1 MSIMISLS
9 QAQAMLPGSTLINAL
24 TETAKEIVIS
34 RVGTDSRQIERNEL
48 FVALVGERF
57 DAHDFLSDVA
67 KAGASAALISNQDK
81 CPVDLP
87 AICVSNTRIGLGNLA
102 KAWRASHPIPLVLV
116 TGSNGK
122 TTVKEMIASIF
133 KGAVGEQHTLVTKGN
148 LNNDIG
154 LPLTLMKLGSTDRL
168 AVVELGMNHPG
179 ETAQLAAIA
188 QANIALINNAQRE
201 HQEFMATV
209 AAVAEEHSD
218 AIRALPG
225 DGTAVFPADSE
236 FSNVWREAAADRKV
250 IDFVLT
256 SAQAKTTASV
266 TGSLLSNGLVQIHT
280 ELGTIEVQLNTLG
293 SHNVRN
299 ALAASAVGIAAGISL
314 EKIKEGL
321 EAFSPVNGRMQA
333 KVIDLN
339 HTLIDDSYNANPDS
353 VRAAIDA
360 LKQSGNL
367 SWLILGD
374 MGEVGNQGP
383 EFHREVGAY
392 AAEQGISKLF
402 VLGEQCQFALQGF
415 NQVTGA
421 SATAASTTSS
431 SAIHFSDIDS
441 LIAQLRDALQA
452 QSSGSNQHLNILVKG
467 SRFMRMER
475 VVQALLE
482 EAKTCS

>member
-1 MSIMISLS
+1 MSMMTLA
-9 QAQAMLPGSTLINAL
+9 QAHAMLPGSRLLNVSAEAAKIIAL
-24 TETAKEIVIS
+24 S
-34 RVGTDSRQIERNEL
+34 RVGTDSRQIDTGEL
-48 FVALVGERF
+48 FVALAGERF
-57 DAHDFLSDVA
+57 DAHDFLADVA
-67 KAGASAALISNQDK
+67 RSGAGAALVSNAEQ
-81 CPVDLP
+81 CPTNLP
-87 AICVSNTRIGLGNLA
+87 GICVADTRIGLGNLA
-102 KAWRASHPIPLVLV
+102 KAWRANYEIPLVLV

-122 TTVKEMIASIF
+122 TTVKEMIAAIF
-133 KGAVGEQHTLVTKGN
+133 KAAVGEAHTLVTKGN

-154 LPLTLMKLGSTDRL
+154 LPLTLLKLRSTDRL

-209 AAVAEEHSD
+209 AAVAEEHAD
-218 AIRALPG
+218 VVRTLPKNG
-225 DGTAVFPADSE
+225 IAVFPADSE
-236 FSNVWREAAADRKV
+236 FTSVWREAAGARRV
-250 IDFVLT
+250 IDFALIST
-256 SAQAKTTASV
+256 QINQTASV
-266 TGSLLSNGLVQIHT
+266 KGRLLSNGRV
-280 ELGTIEVQLNTLG
+280 EVVAENGSVEIQLNTLG

-299 ALAASAVGIAAGISL
+299 ALAASAVAIAAGIGL
-314 EKIKEGL
+314 EIIKEGL
-321 EAFSPVNGRMQA
+321 ESFTPVNGRMQA
-333 KVIDLN
+333 KKIDPN

-360 LKQSGNL
+360 LKQSGNI

-392 AAEQGISKLF
+392 AAEQGVAKLF
-402 VLGEQCQFALQGF
+402 ALGEQCQFAIKGF
-415 NQVTGA
+415 EGVAKNTTA
-421 SATAASTTSS
+421 SK
-431 SAIHFSDIDS
+431 AIHFSDMDS
-441 LIAQLRDALQA
+441 LIAQLRDALHA
-452 QSSGSNQHLNILVKG
+452 QSTGSNQHLNILVKG

>member
-1 MSIMISLS
+1 MPTMTSLS
-9 QAQAMLPGSTLINAL
+9 EAQAMLPGSTLIN
-24 TETAKEIVIS
+24 TSVETAKELVIS
-34 RVGTDSRQIERNEL
+34 RIGTDSRQIERNEL

-67 KAGASAALISNQDK
+67 KAGASAVLISNQDK
-81 CPVDLP
+81 CPADLP
-87 AICVSNTRIGLGNLA
+87 ALCVSNTRVGLGNLA
-102 KAWRASHPIPLVLV
+102 KAWRATHPIPLVLV

-133 KGAVGEQHTLVTKGN
+133 KSAVGEQHTLVTKGN

-154 LPLTLMKLGSTDRL
+154 LPLTLLKLRSTDQL

-218 AIRALPG
+218 AIRALPS
-225 DGTAVFPADSE
+225 DGIAVFPADSE
-236 FSNVWREAAADRKV
+236 FSNVWREAASGRKI
-250 IDFVLT
+250 IDFVLHST
-256 SAQAKTTASV
+256 QTKTAASV
-266 TGSLLSNGLVQIHT
+266 AGSLLSNGLVQIKT
-280 ELGTIEVQLNTLG
+280 ELGAIEVQLNTLG

-299 ALAASAVGIAAGISL
+299 ALAASAVGIAAGLSL

-321 EAFSPVNGRMQA
+321 ESFLPVNGRMQA
-333 KVIDLN
+333 KVIDSN

-402 VLGEQCQFALQGF
+402 ALGEQCQFALQGF
-415 NQVTGA
+415 NKANGA
-421 SATAASTTSS
+421 SANASC
-431 SAIHFSDIDS
+431 AIHFSDMDS
-441 LIAQLRDALQA
+441 LIAQLRDALHA

>member
-1 MSIMISLS
+1 MSAMTTL
-9 QAQAMLPGSTLINAL
+9 AQVHAMLPGSSLVNISADDANAL
-24 TETAKEIVIS
+24 ILN
-34 RVGTDSRQIERNEL
+34 RVGTDSRQIDSGEL
-48 FVALVGERF
+48 FIALTGDRF

-67 KAGASAALISNQDK
+67 QAGAAAVLISNVEK
-81 CPVDLP
+81 CPSSLP
-87 AICVSNTRIGLGNLA
+87 GISVPNTRIALGELA
-102 KAWRASHPIPLVLV
+102 KAWRLKHPIPLALV

-133 KGAVGEQHTLVTKGN
+133 KAAVGEDKTLVTKGN

-154 LPLTLMKLGSTDRL
+154 LPLTILKLSANDRL

-218 AIRALPG
+218 AIRALPNNG
-225 DGTAVFPADSE
+225 VAVFPADSE
-236 FSNVWREAAADRKV
+236 FAGVWRSAAAGRKV
-250 IDFVLT
+250 LDFILLSNQVNT
-256 SAQAKTTASV
+256 KAAVIGQ
-266 TGSLLSNGLVQIHT
+266 LLSNGHVQVQT
-280 ELGTIEVQLNTLG
+280 EIGSVEIQLNTLG

-299 ALAASAVGIAAGISL
+299 ALAASAVALAAGISL
-314 EKIKEGL
+314 EKIKQGL
-321 EAFSPVNGRMQA
+321 ESFSPVNGRMQA
-333 KVIDLN
+333 KKIDPN

-367 SWLILGD
+367 SWLVLGD

-402 VLGEQCQFALQGF
+402 ALGEQCQFAIRGF
-415 NQVTGA
+415 DETKKS
-421 SATAASTTSS
+421 SASS
-431 SAIHFSDIDS
+431 SAKHFSDMDS
-441 LIAQLRDALQA
+441 LIVQVRDAFHA
-452 QSSGSNQHLNILVKG
+452 QSSGSSQHLNILVKG

>member
-1 MSIMISLS
+1 M
-9 QAQAMLPGSTLINAL
+9 NASA
-24 TETAKEIVIS
+24 ETAKELVIS

-67 KAGASAALISNQDK
+67 KAGAGAALISSQDK
-81 CPVDLP
+81 CPADLP
-87 AICVSNTRIGLGNLA
+87 AICVSNTRVGLGNLA
-102 KAWRASHPIPLVLV
+102 KAWRATHPIPLALV

-122 TTVKEMIASIF
+122 TTVKEMIAAIF
-133 KGAVGEQHTLVTKGN
+133 KSAVGEQHTLVTQGN

-154 LPLTLMKLGSTDRL
+154 LPLTLLKLRSTDRL

-218 AIRALPG
+218 AIRALPS
-225 DGTAVFPADSE
+225 DGVAVFPADSE
-236 FSNVWREAAADRKV
+236 FSKVWREAAAGRKV
-250 IDFVLT
+250 IDFVLS
-256 SAQAKTTASV
+256 SAQTNITASV
-266 TGSLLSNGLVQIHT
+266 NGRLLNNGLVQIQA
-280 ELGTIEVQLNTLG
+280 EQGTIEVQLNTLG

-299 ALAASAVGIAAGISL
+299 ALAASAVGIAAGVSL

-321 EAFSPVNGRMQA
+321 EAFAPVNGRMQA
-333 KVIDLN
+333 KVIDSN

-402 VLGEQCQFALQGF
+402 ALGEQCEFALQGF
-415 NQVTGA
+415 SGA
-421 SATAASTTSS
+421 SGTTATAS
-431 SAIHFSDIDS
+431 SAQHFSDIDS
-441 LIAQLRDALQA
+441 LIAQLRDALHTH
-452 QSSGSNQHLNILVKG
+452 SSGSSNQHLNILVKG

>member
-1 MSIMISLS
+1 MTIMTTLA
-9 QAQAMLPGSTLINAL
+9 QAQAMLPGSTLINASPKAAQ
-24 TETAKEIVIS
+24 ERVIS

-67 KAGASAALISNQDK
+67 KAGASAALVSSQDK

-87 AICVSNTRIGLGNLA
+87 AICVSNTRVGLGNLA
-102 KAWRASHPIPLVLV
+102 KAWRANHPIPLALV
-116 TGSNGK
+116 AGSNGK

-133 KGAVGEQHTLVTKGN
+133 KAAVGEQHTLVTQGN
-148 LNNDIG
+148 FNNDIG
-154 LPLTLMKLGSTDRL
+154 LPLTLLKLRSTDRL

-188 QANIALINNAQRE
+188 QADIALINNAQRE

-218 AIRALPG
+218 AIRTLPSNG
-225 DGTAVFPADSE
+225 IAVFPADSE
-236 FSNVWREAAADRKV
+236 FADVWRQAAASRKV
-250 IDFVLT
+250 IDFVLA
-256 SAQAKTTASV
+256 SSQATDSASV
-266 TGSLLSNGLVQIHT
+266 TGTLLSNGLVKIQA
-280 ELGTIEVQLNTLG
+280 EQGAIEVQLNTLG

-299 ALAASAVGIAAGISL
+299 ALAACAVGIAAGISL
-314 EKIKEGL
+314 ENIQQGL
-321 EAFSPVNGRMQA
+321 ESFVPVNGRMQA
-333 KVIDLN
+333 KVIDSN
-339 HTLIDDSYNANPDS
+339 RTLIDDSYNANPDS

-392 AAEQGISKLF
+392 AAEQGITKLF
-402 VLGEQCQFALQGF
+402 TLGEQCQFALQGF
-415 NQVTGA
+415 NKA
-421 SATAASTTSS
+421 ISNHATTS
-431 SAIHFSDIDS
+431 SAIHFSDMDS
-441 LIAQLRDALQA
+441 LIAQLRDALHA

-482 EAKTCS
+482 EAKACS

>member
-1 MSIMISLS
+1 MSAMTTL
-9 QAQAMLPGSTLINAL
+9 AQVHAMLPGSAL
-24 TETAKEIVIS
+24 LNIS
-34 RVGTDSRQIERNEL
+34 AQDAQSLNISKIGTDSRQIDAKEL
-48 FVALVGERF
+48 FVALTGDRF

-67 KAGASAALISNQDK
+67 KAGATGVLISNKDK
-81 CPVDLP
+81 CPASLP
-87 AICVSNTRIGLGNLA
+87 AVCVADTRIGLGVFA
-102 KAWRASHPIPLVLV
+102 KAWRANHPIPLALV

-133 KGAVGEQHTLVTKGN
+133 GAAVGQAHILVTKGN

-154 LPLTLMKLGSTDRL
+154 LPLTLLKLRSTDRL

-179 ETAQLAAIA
+179 ETAQLANIA

-209 AAVAEEHSD
+209 AAVAQEHSD
-218 AIRALPG
+218 AIRALTK
-225 DGTAVFPADSE
+225 DGIAIFPADSE
-236 FSNVWREAAADRKV
+236 FADVWLEAAAGRKV
-250 IDFVLT
+250 IDFILLSGQST
-256 SAQAKTTASV
+256 SRAAV
-266 TGSLLSNGLVQIHT
+266 MGHLLSNGHLQVQT
-280 ELGTIEVQLNTLG
+280 DSGSIEVQLNTLG
-293 SHNVRN
+293 SHNARN
-299 ALAASAVGIAAGISL
+299 ALAASAVAIAAGISL

-333 KVIDLN
+333 KKIDPN

-360 LKQSGNL
+360 LKQSGNI
-367 SWLILGD
+367 SWLVLGD

-392 AAEQGISKLF
+392 AAEQGVTKLF
-402 VLGEQCQFALQGF
+402 ALGQQCQFAVEGF
-415 NQVTGA
+415 EDIHKNKAPVA
-421 SATAASTTSS
+421 SAK
-431 SAIHFSDIDS
+431 HFSEMDS
-441 LIAQLRDALQA
+441 LIVQLRDALHA
-452 QSSGSNQHLNILVKG
+452 QSTGSNEHLNILVKG

>member
-1 MSIMISLS
+1 MSMMTTLA
-9 QAQAMLPGSTLINAL
+9 QAQAMLPGSKLINASAEAAQNL
-24 TETAKEIVIS
+24 SIS
-34 RVGTDSRQIERNEL
+34 QVGTDSRQIERNEL
-48 FVALVGERF
+48 FIALVGERF

-67 KAGASAALISNQDK
+67 KAGASAALISSQEK
-81 CPVDLP
+81 CPADLP

-102 KAWRASHPIPLVLV
+102 KAWRANHPIPLALV

-133 KGAVGEQHTLVTKGN
+133 KAAVSEQYTLVTKVN

-154 LPLTLMKLGSTDRL
+154 LPLTLLKLRSTDRL

-218 AIRALPG
+218 AIRALPR
-225 DGTAVFPADSE
+225 DGIAVFPADSE
-236 FSNVWREAAADRKV
+236 FASVWRQAAAGRKV
-250 IDFVLT
+250 IDFVLSSGQT
-256 SAQAKTTASV
+256 KALAAV
-266 TGSLLSNGLVQIHT
+266 TGALLNNGLVHIKT
-280 ELGTIEVQLNTLG
+280 EQGSIEVQLNTLG

-299 ALAASAVGIAAGISL
+299 ALAASAVGIATGVSF
-314 EKIKEGL
+314 EKIKQGL
-321 EAFSPVNGRMQA
+321 ESFAPVNGRMQA
-333 KVIDLN
+333 KAIDSN
-339 HTLIDDSYNANPDS
+339 RTLIDDSYNANPDS

-392 AAEQGISKLF
+392 AAEQGIAKLF
-402 VLGEQCQFALQGF
+402 AIGEQCQFALEGF
-415 NQVTGA
+415 NEAAKGVVT
-421 SATAASTTSS
+421 SAQAK
-431 SAIHFSDIDS
+431 HFADIDG
-441 LIAQLRDALQA
+441 LIAHLKGTLHT
-452 QSSGSNQHLNILVKG
+452 QSGGSIQHLNILVKG